1 MNTITIEVSKHSNE
15 WTKLTSF
22 VETLGLSVRELEPI
36 RVVRSGWAEAA
47 KRMHECGDD
56 QLLIDDVFEVKSI
69 LNEMLVE

>member
-1 MNTITIEVSKHSNE
+1 MNAITIEVNKQSNE

-22 VETLGLSVRELEPI
+22 AETLGLTIREFDSN

-56 QLLIDDVFEVKSI
+56 QLLIDDVFEDEVFES
-69 LNEMLVE
+69 